1 MVWVPGTD
9 YPPAQQHV
17 GYPVSVLA
25 DGTDTGATPVPAHEA
40 VIGWRAGCDCGW
52 RGGQFYPRAEW
63 PSDTGAVPAAV
74 EGWEGVTATCGE
86 WARHV
91 QQAVPELSIYEL
103 TRQLD
108 DIRAALTDAVAAAR
122 RTGLSWSEVGHAAG
136 VSADH
141 AAQEWGPPA
150 PRPDTRHVPR
160 RRGPQPRPGLGP
172 AR

>member
-1 MVWVPGTD
+1 SARHRDSGGSDGLGSWHRLPTG
-9 YPPAQQHV
+9 AAKRRL
-17 GYPVSVLA
+17 PVSVLA

-91 QQAVPELSIYEL
+91 QQVVPELSIHEL
-103 TRQLD
+103 SRQL
-108 DIRAALTDAVAAAR
+108 
-122 RTGLSWSEVGHAAG
+122 
-136 VSADH
+136 
-141 AAQEWGPPA
+141 
-150 PRPDTRHVPR
+150 
-160 RRGPQPRPGLGP
+160 
-172 AR
+172 

>member
-25 DGTDTGATPVPAHEA
+25 DGTDTGATPLPAHEA

-74 EGWEGVTATCGE
+74 EGWEGVTATCEE

-91 QQAVPELSIYEL
+91 QQAVPEL
-103 TRQLD
+103 LD
-108 DIRAALTDAVAAAR
+108 P
-122 RTGLSWSEVGHAAG
+122 RTG
-136 VSADH
+136 
-141 AAQEWGPPA
+141 PPS
-150 PRPDTRHVPR
+150 H
-160 RRGPQPRPGLGP
+160 
-172 AR
+172 